1 MTAPPTVDHDVTISE
16 YGASAPVPLD
26 AQDLALLE
34 SIPSSRLAVRPTVT
48 PGHFVLQASS
58 WVGTVALPG
67 RTIRIRPKVDDL
79 DTVLMMFTAAAG
91 LVDWRPQA
99 AGYGETDLV
108 EGVAELVLRT
118 IDGVTRRGLVHGYR
132 SIEERL
138 PVLRGRLDVQQ
149 LAARPWDTWPV
160 PCRYDDFTADVAE
173 NRVLLATVRLL
184 ARLTRQPG
192 NRRSASELLQRLEGV
207 GEPPLPLVELDLVR
221 HTPVNEHYAAALAL
235 SRLVLEGFGL
245 THEAGGHQAVTFLV
259 DMNKLYERWIGAELT
274 ERLWP
279 DLEVVEQKRT
289 LLSSKPS
296 VAMAPDLLVRRDGRD
311 VLVADVKYKLSS
323 DGLGRNEDYY
333 QLLAYTTALRL
344 PEGVLIYC
352 RAEEEPARVITV
364 IGGGQRLHCHPVDL
378 SGPWP
383 SVSSALDTLAGV
395 LRKIAV
401 ATTKGAGG

>member
-1 MTAPPTVDHDVTISE
+1 MTTATVVDRDVTVPE
-16 YGASAPVPLD
+16 YGTSAPLALD
-26 AQDLALLE
+26 EQDLALLE
-34 SIPSSRLAVRPTVT
+34 TVPSSRLAVRPTVT
-48 PGHFVLQASS
+48 PGHFVLQATS
-58 WVGTVALPG
+58 WVGAVALPG

-79 DTVLMMFTAAAG
+79 GTVLMMFTASAG
-91 LVDWRPQA
+91 LVDWRPRA
-99 AGYGETDLV
+99 AGYAEADLV

-118 IDGVTRRGLVHGYR
+118 VEGATRRGLVHGYR
-132 SIEERL
+132 STEERL

-149 LAARPWDTWPV
+149 LAARPWDVWPV

-192 NRRSASELLQRLEGV
+192 NRRAAGELLQRLDGV
-207 GEPPLPLVELDLVR
+207 AEPALPLMELDLVR

-259 DMNKLYERWIGAELT
+259 DMNTLYERWIGAELT

-279 DLEVVEQKRT
+279 ALEVAEQERT
-289 LLSSKPS
+289 LLSFKPS
-296 VAMAPDLLVRRDGRD
+296 VAMAPDLVIRRDGRD

-323 DGLGRNEDYY
+323 GLGRHEDYY

-352 RAEEEPARVITV
+352 RADDKPARVITV

-378 SGPWP
+378 SGPWS
-383 SVSSALDTLAGV
+383 SVSAALDTLAGV
-395 LRKIAV
+395 LQEIATV
-401 ATTKGAGG
+401 TTGGGRDE